1 MIGQLIVLIVA
12 LPPTMPK
19 RNSRSKAKVRSAPAP
34 SKSKEQC
41 LTLEEDEETR
51 CTQPPTHGS
60 PPERCE
66 THDGQ
71 YRNMTK
77 KYKDA
82 SHILDEMRKGSN
94 IPTKAEISRYTD
106 FHSTLQ
112 KARWMRKYVEAIR
125 VEKIGREIHHRR
137 FFLKSM

>member
-1 MIGQLIVLIVA
+1 MQ
-12 LPPTMPK
+12 K
-19 RNSRSKAKVRSAPAP
+19 HNSKSKAKVKSAPAP
-34 SKSKEQC
+34 SKTKEQF
-41 LTLEEDEETR
+41 LTLKEDEETQ

-60 PPERCE
+60 PERCE

-82 SHILDEMRKGSN
+82 SNIVDEMRKGSN

-106 FHSTLQ
+106 FHSALQ
-112 KARWMRKYVEAIR
+112 KALWMRKYVEAIR
-125 VEKIGREIHHRR
+125 
-137 FFLKSM
+137 